1 MGTTNNIDALEF
13 ADEELKNDEQ
23 FVLRAV
29 RNLPSSFEFASD
41 ELKSNY
47 QFVLKVFN
55 IEINHH
61 TYDGTQWVIYA
72 LRFCSDELLS
82 NKEFIIDAIQIG
94 PVFNYIPSFML
105 KDEDVILEL
114 LMDGDQ
120 MQVDDLFTYINSK
133 KFMLKAIR
141 KSANLLQHASDE
153 LRNDKDFIIAAVKA
167 NNIAFDF
174 LDSKFKSDKDVVFA
188 AANSKN
194 ITKVKI
200 PSSYQEHFKKDR
212 HNN

>member
-1 MGTTNNIDALEF
+1 MNELEF

-47 QFVLKVFN
+47 QFVLKVFD
-55 IEINHH
+55 IEMNHS
-61 TYDGTQWVIYA
+61 TYDGTLWEIYA
-72 LRFCSDELLS
+72 LYFCSDDLLT
-82 NKEFIIDAIQIG
+82 NKEFIIDAIKIG
-94 PVFNYIPSFML
+94 PAFNYIPSFML

-114 LMDGDQ
+114 IMSDGLN
-120 MQVDDLFTYINSK
+120 VDNLFSYINSK

-141 KSANLLQHASDE
+141 RSANNLQYASDE

-167 NNIAFDF
+167 NNLAFDF
-174 LDSKFKSDKDVVFA
+174 LDSKIKSDKDVILA
-188 AANSKN
+188 
-194 ITKVKI
+194 TT
-200 PSSYQEHFKKDR
+200 DR
-212 HNN
+212 